1 MRIFTD
7 EVSQAVGKRISH
19 YYCMNTISEGDFTM
33 LRLHFTDG
41 SSLEIR
47 YAPDEGY
54 LLRAAYEPSKW
65 KE

>member
-1 MRIFTD
+1 MRTFTE

-19 YYCMNTISEGDFTM
+19 FACQNTISEGDFYLLT
-33 LRLHFTDG
+33 LYFTDG

-47 YAPDEGY
+47 HAPEDGY
-54 LLRAAYEPSKW
+54 ILRAAYEPSQW